1 VAFPDPDVDR
11 QIGIG
16 QVAACMTAI
25 LAFLRT
31 YWQSFAAATFAGLF
45 LAAVGAFGTGEQ
57 PLLTRIVYWV
67 PMIVVGTAA
76 GFFVALRTMRRP
88 KIGENP
94 WLVWAI
100 VTALV
105 AFPGTLLVWGYTALM
120 LGASPRSLPILFLD
134 VVIVTGAAAALMM
147 LINRPGP
154 ATRAAAPTPS
164 GTPAPIRFLDRL
176 PAKLKGAA
184 LYAVEAEDHYLRLR
198 TSKGSDLILMRMAD
212 ALAELDGIEG
222 AQVHRSWWVA
232 KDAIAQVKRAD
243 RRVTLVLKDGA
254 EAPVSRPNIAA
265 LRESGW
271 F

>member
-1 VAFPDPDVDR
+1 
-11 QIGIG
+11 
-16 QVAACMTAI
+16 MTAT

-31 YWQSFAAATFAGLF
+31 YWHSFAAAAAAGVF
-45 LAAVGAFGTGEQ
+45 LAIVGAFGTGAQ
-57 PLLTRIVYWV
+57 PLLTRLIYWV
-67 PMIVVGTAA
+67 PMIMIGTAV

-88 KIGENP
+88 KIGENQL
-94 WLVWAI
+94 LVWAI

-105 AFPGTLLVWGYTALM
+105 ALPGTLLVWGYTALI
-120 LGASPRSLPILFLD
+120 LGGSPRSLPTLFLD
-134 VVIVTGAAAALMM
+134 VAIVTGAAAALMM

-154 ATRAAAPTPS
+154 ATRAAPPTPS
-164 GTPAPIRFLDRL
+164 GAPAPVRFLDRL
-176 PAKLKGAA
+176 PPKLKGAT

-212 ALAELDGIEG
+212 AIAELDGIEG

-232 KDAIAQVKRAD
+232 KDAVAEVKRAD

-254 EAPVSRPNIAA
+254 EAPVSRPNVSA

-271 F
+271 I